1 MEKAEAAAVVIPL
14 SVSNP
19 SYRGS
24 GMSDQEVSEEQSAG
38 DAWVSAAMAAA
49 EAVAAA
55 ATSTGIDNT
64 NDYTYTA
71 ASENGDPG
79 FTLGDNT
86 YGPNGAASGC
96 PSPPSPEVVGLEMV
110 VVSSL
115 APEIAAAVP
124 ADTIF
129 ASAAAPATRVDD
141 GNAPLLGPGQ
151 AQDYDSESG
160 CYYSESDNET
170 ASMFIRRVGRRQ
182 ARRHRRRRVALT
194 VAGVILV
201 VVLCAIS
208 GIVGAF
214 LARVFP

>member
-1 MEKAEAAAVVIPL
+1 MEKAEATAVVIPL
-14 SVSNP
+14 SISNP

-55 ATSTGIDNT
+55 ATSAGIDNPN
-64 NDYTYTA
+64 NDTSTV
-71 ASENGDPG
+71 ASANGGPG
-79 FTLGDNT
+79 LTLGDDT
-86 YGPNGAASGC
+86 YGLDGTALGC
-96 PSPPSPEVVGLEMV
+96 PSPPSPEVMGLEMV
-110 VVSSL
+110 VVPSL
-115 APEIAAAVP
+115 ATEIVAVVP
-124 ADTIF
+124 AETIS
-129 ASAAAPATRVDD
+129 ASAAAPATCVDD

-170 ASMFIRRVGRRQ
+170 ASMFIQRVGRRQ

>member
-1 MEKAEAAAVVIPL
+1 MEKAEAPSVVIPL

-24 GMSDQEVSEEQSAG
+24 GMFGPEVSEEPFAR
-38 DAWVSAAMAAA
+38 DAWVASAMAAA
-49 EAVAAA
+49 DAVAAA
-55 ATSTGIDNT
+55 ATSAEIDNPN
-64 NDYTYTA
+64 NDTSTA
-71 ASENGDPG
+71 ASANGGPG
-79 FTLGDNT
+79 LTLGDDT
-86 YGPNGAASGC
+86 YGLDGAASEF
-96 PSPPSPEVVGLEMV
+96 PAPPSPEVVGLEIMV
-110 VVSSL
+110 VPSL
-115 APEIAAAVP
+115 ATEIEAVVP
-124 ADTIF
+124 VETIS

-141 GNAPLLGPGQ
+141 GNAPLLGLEQ
-151 AQDYDSESG
+151 TQDYDSESG

-182 ARRHRRRRVALT
+182 ARRHKRRRVALT